1 MNIYPRE
8 GRKLTN
14 LKKWLFLIP
23 VLKIIYISK
32 HDTEIIGRK
41 RAVIPLSFYIVDFK
55 VSDEEKKSAL
65 EAYFHKMCLHAVCF
79 GLEINYCKIKDSFAL
94 WMIVSGEIRAYH
106 PFCDSSVLHEAKH
119 SSDCE

>member
-8 GRKLTN
+8 HRKLTS
-14 LKKWLFLIP
+14 LKNWLFLIP
-23 VLKIIYISK
+23 VLKIIYYRK

-41 RAVIPLSFYIVDFK
+41 RDVIPLSFYIVDFK

-65 EAYFHKMCLHAVCF
+65 EAYFRKMCFHAVCF
-79 GLEINYCKIKDSFAL
+79 ALEINYCKIKEFAL
-94 WMIVSGEIRAYH
+94 WMMVSGEIHAYH
-106 PFCDSSVLHEAKH
+106 PFCDSSVLREAKH